1 MESPVEANFG
11 AVLDAAPDAMLM
23 VDQQGRIVLAN
34 TQCEQLFGYPRAELA
49 GQKVEL
55 LVPPRFRSKHPGH
68 RSGYF
73 AGNPRVRP
81 MGVGL
86 ELCGLRKD
94 GSEFPVE
101 ISLSPVKTAQGP
113 MVISAI
119 RDVTARK
126 GSEDKFRAL
135 LESAPDAMVIVNQGG
150 RIVLIN
156 SRTEELF
163 GYPRLELLGYPVE
176 VLIPERFHGR
186 HLHHRSSYFAD
197 PRQRPMGEELEL
209 FGLRKD
215 GTEFPLEISLSPI
228 KTTDGV
234 LVASAIRDIT
244 VRKQAEEKFRSLLE
258 AAPDAMV
265 IVDDK
270 GKITLVNAQAEK
282 LFGYARS
289 ELLGHG
295 IEMLIPERYRGQHP
309 RHRQD
314 FFAEPHVRPMG
325 VGLELFGLRK
335 DGSEFPVEISLSPL
349 HTEHGTFATAAIRD
363 VTERKLAGE
372 QIRKLNDELEEA
384 LRRSERLAAT
394 GRLIATIAHE
404 INNPLDALTNVMHLL
419 KKSSSLDRDA
429 AELVDLAEREVLR
442 LSNISRQTLAPLR
455 ETKLPVVTKLSDLLD
470 DVCAMYR
477 PRLQA
482 AKIEVERDYQIAG
495 EVTIYPSELRQVFT
509 NLMTNAIDAIGQ
521 KGKLTLSIGQG
532 PANEIVVKIRDTGCG
547 IPQENLKVIFEPF
560 FSTKGDQGTG
570 IGLWV
575 IKGIVDKLS
584 GRIEVETTTTGQT
597 GTCFSIFLPATHR
610 GGTRDAEEQLPNVA
624 TKRNSQTG

>member
-1 MESPVEANFG
+1 MESTVEANFG

-23 VDQQGRIVLAN
+23 VDQQGLIVLAN
-34 TQCEQLFGYPRAELA
+34 TQCEHLFGYPRAELA
-49 GQKVEL
+49 GRKVEL

-73 AGNPRVRP
+73 AGNPHVRP

-86 ELCGLRKD
+86 ELYGLRKD
-94 GSEFPVE
+94 GTEFRVE
-101 ISLSPVKTAQGP
+101 ISLSPLETPQGP

-135 LESAPDAMVIVNQGG
+135 LESAPDAMVIVDQGG

-163 GYPRLELLGYPVE
+163 GYPRRELLGYPVE

-186 HLHHRSSYFAD
+186 HLHHRASYFAD
-197 PRQRPMGEELEL
+197 PRQRPMGEDLEL

-270 GKITLVNAQAEK
+270 GKITLVNAQTEK

-309 RHRQD
+309 RHR
-314 FFAEPHVRPMG
+314 
-325 VGLELFGLRK
+325 
-335 DGSEFPVEISLSPL
+335 
-349 HTEHGTFATAAIRD
+349 
-363 VTERKLAGE
+363 
-372 QIRKLNDELEEA
+372 N
-384 LRRSERLAAT
+384 
-394 GRLIATIAHE
+394 
-404 INNPLDALTNVMHLL
+404 
-419 KKSSSLDRDA
+419 
-429 AELVDLAEREVLR
+429 
-442 LSNISRQTLAPLR
+442 
-455 ETKLPVVTKLSDLLD
+455 
-470 DVCAMYR
+470 
-477 PRLQA
+477 
-482 AKIEVERDYQIAG
+482 
-495 EVTIYPSELRQVFT
+495 
-509 NLMTNAIDAIGQ
+509 
-521 KGKLTLSIGQG
+521 
-532 PANEIVVKIRDTGCG
+532 
-547 IPQENLKVIFEPF
+547 
-560 FSTKGDQGTG
+560 
-570 IGLWV
+570 
-575 IKGIVDKLS
+575 
-584 GRIEVETTTTGQT
+584 
-597 GTCFSIFLPATHR
+597 
-610 GGTRDAEEQLPNVA
+610 
-624 TKRNSQTG
+624 

>member
-23 VDQQGRIVLAN
+23 VDQQGHIVLAN

-49 GQKVEL
+49 GQKVEF

-73 AGNPRVRP
+73 AGDPHVRP

-86 ELCGLRKD
+86 ELYGLRKN

-101 ISLSPVKTAQGP
+101 ISLSPVQTAQGP

-126 GSEDKFRAL
+126 SSEDKFRAL
-135 LESAPDAMVIVNQGG
+135 LESAPDAMVIVDQRG

-163 GYPRLELLGYPVE
+163 GYPRRELLGYPVE
-176 VLIPERFHGR
+176 VLIPERFHDR
-186 HLHHRSSYFAD
+186 HLHHRMSFFGD

-270 GKITLVNAQAEK
+270 GKITLVNAQTER

-289 ELLGHG
+289 ELLGRG
-295 IEMLIPERYRGQHP
+295 IEVLIPERYRDLHP
-309 RHRQD
+309 RHRTD
-314 FFAEPHVRPMG
+314 FFAEPHIRPMG

-349 HTEHGTFATAAIRD
+349 QTENGTFATSAIRD

-394 GRLIATIAHE
+394 GRLVATIAHE

-419 KKSSSLDRDA
+419 KKSSSLDQDA
-429 AELVDLAEREVLR
+429 AELVDLAEREVHR
-442 LSNISRQTLAPLR
+442 LSNLSRQTLSAHR
-455 ETKLPVVTKLSDLLD
+455 ETKLPVVTKVSDLLD
-470 DVCAMYR
+470 DVYAMYR
-477 PRLQA
+477 PRLQS
-482 AKIEVERDYQIAG
+482 AKIEVERDYKIAG

-509 NLMTNAIDAIGQ
+509 NLITNAIDAIGQ
-521 KGKLTLSIGQG
+521 KGRLTLSIESG
-532 PANEIVVKIRDTGCG
+532 PADEIVVKICDTGCG
-547 IPQENLKVIFEPF
+547 IPEDNLKVIFQPF
-560 FSTKGDQGTG
+560 FSTKGEQGTG

-584 GRIEVETTTTGQT
+584 GRIEVETSTTGTT

-610 GGTRDAEEQLPNVA
+610 GGTRDVEEPLPNVA
-624 TKRNSQTG
+624 TKRSSQAG